1 MITNYKLH
9 IYLNLLL
16 FIKKKKGIERVKI
29 HILLS
34 IESYFFTSYRRCYI
48 FRADIGSNIALY
60 DTTSPTPCR
69 TCCIC
74 IKRNLSN
81 VRNETNRFV
90 VIFLE
95 QRGDDFFFFFQSFPR
110 LFSSFRVR
118 RAHAIRVI
126 VCPRGRRHYHRNWM
140 KFSCR
145 LTKNFIR
152 APCVDRYVFFHRFKI
167 I

>member
-95 QRGDDFFFFFQSFPR
+95 QRGDDFFFFFPIVSPIV
-110 LFSSFRVR
+110 LF
-118 RAHAIRVI
+118 
-126 VCPRGRRHYHRNWM
+126 
-140 KFSCR
+140 FSR
-145 LTKNFIR
+145 STGTR
-152 APCVDRYVFFHRFKI
+152 DTRYCLPTWPETLP
-167 I
+167 

>member
-95 QRGDDFFFFFQSFPR
+95 QRGDDFFFFSNRFPDCSL
-110 LFSSFRVR
+110 LFAFDGHTRYALLF
-118 RAHAIRVI
+118 AHVAGDITI
-126 VCPRGRRHYHRNWM
+126 EIG
-140 KFSCR
+140 
-145 LTKNFIR
+145 
-152 APCVDRYVFFHRFKI
+152 
-167 I
+167 